1 MDILKYIEKNLKINI
16 KNVTHWLSA
25 GEDYDEETEVIQINF
40 TYGLMKNFE
49 DKYKYII
56 MMDLTWENLIKLSKK
71 DRMVEKYMEEIERIN
86 RNPKFIEYMSYE
98 EDLKKRENTMIKS
111 AREEGIINRNIEIAK
126 KMKEKKYNIDS
137 ILELTGLSREEIE
150 KL

>member
-1 MDILKYIEKNLKINI
+1 
-16 KNVTHWLSA
+16 
-25 GEDYDEETEVIQINF
+25 
-40 TYGLMKNFE
+40 
-49 DKYKYII
+49 
-56 MMDLTWENLIKLSKK
+56 
-71 DRMVEKYMEEIERIN
+71 MEEIERIN